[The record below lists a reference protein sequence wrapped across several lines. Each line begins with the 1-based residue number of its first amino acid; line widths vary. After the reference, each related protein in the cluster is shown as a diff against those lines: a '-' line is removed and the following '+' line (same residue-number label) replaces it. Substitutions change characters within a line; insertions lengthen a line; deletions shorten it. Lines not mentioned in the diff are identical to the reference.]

1 MFCYN
6 CVLAVELSVI
16 CDLLRFF
23 LQQYEFFLATVVV
36 DGSVLLNSAL
46 KNKSSPRPE
55 KRNGR
60 ESETQSQSRHKLG

>member
-1 MFCYN
+1 M
-6 CVLAVELSVI
+6 
-16 CDLLRFF
+16 
-23 LQQYEFFLATVVV
+23 ATVVV

-60 ESETQSQSRHKLG
+60 ESETQSQSRHQLG